1 MKMRIE
7 KPSTESIDELLHRQ
21 GYDMPTLQYLFT
33 RDGLRDWAV
42 GASLAGLC
50 FVASYFLVRANVF

>member
-33 RDGLRDWAV
+33 SDGLRDWAI
-42 GASLAGLC
+42 GSALAGLC
-50 FVASYFLVRANVF
+50 FVAAYFVVRANVF

>member
-1 MKMRIE
+1 
-7 KPSTESIDELLHRQ
+7 
-21 GYDMPTLQYLFT
+21 MPTLQYLFT

-42 GASLAGLC
+42 GTSLAGLC

>member
-1 MKMRIE
+1 MKTRIE
-7 KPSTESIDELLHRQ
+7 KPSTESIDELLREQRAEPFHR
-21 GYDMPTLQYLFT
+21 YLMS
-33 RDGLRDWAV
+33 REGLRDWAV

>member
-1 MKMRIE
+1 MSSQRN
-7 KPSTESIDELLHRQ
+7 PLTESIDELLHRQ

-50 FVASYFLVRANVF
+50 FVASYFIVRANAF

>member
-7 KPSTESIDELLHRQ
+7 KPSTESIDELLRRQ
-21 GYDMPTLQYLFT
+21 GQDMPLIQYLFT
-33 RDGLRDWAV
+33 SEGLRDWAV

-50 FVASYFLVRANVF
+50 FVVSYFLVRANVF

>member
-1 MKMRIE
+1 MTQRN
-7 KPSTESIDELLHRQ
+7 PLTESIDELLHRQ

>member
-7 KPSTESIDELLHRQ
+7 KPSTESIDELLRRQ
-21 GYDMPTLQYLFT
+21 GQDMPTLRYLFT
-33 RDGLRDWAV
+33 REGLRDWAV

>member
-7 KPSTESIDELLHRQ
+7 KPSTESIDELLRRQ
-21 GYDMPTLQYLFT
+21 GYDMPLRYYLFT
-33 RDGLRDWAV
+33 RAGLRDWAV
-42 GASLAGLC
+42 GTSLAGLC

>member
-21 GYDMPTLQYLFT
+21 GYDMPLVRYIFT
-33 RDGLRDWAV
+33 REGLRDWAI
-42 GASLAGLC
+42 GSSLAGLC

>member
-1 MKMRIE
+1 MSSQRN
-7 KPSTESIDELLHRQ
+7 PLTESIDELLRRQ
-21 GYDMPTLQYLFT
+21 GYDMPTLRYLFT

-50 FVASYFLVRANVF
+50 FVAAYFVVRANVF